1 MKISNIIFCGLF
13 ILLFSNCKNKIDF
26 HSSVEHYNL
35 ANLNVG
41 NINDIFDSLEYTPLR
56 FEKDTYPNMCI
67 QIEITDSFI
76 YITDKNDLI
85 HIFDDNGHYVSCSKN
100 KRGNGPGEY
109 EILMGLF
116 QGNNPD
122 EINILTPFR
131 MLTYDKYFNTISDF
145 HLPTRIGQNAMLYNR
160 GFSLGNNKYFL
171 LPSPTSED
179 PERID
184 VYDSEKEEIIKSMHY
199 PKEVVSLFT
208 MQNTCFY
215 YMPDSTLVF
224 CPPAYSNYI
233 YKISEDS
240 LKPYISISYGSE
252 MISKEELH
260 SVSEGFRKQNEYMI
274 NSDRDIPIR
283 SMLNS
288 KIILSV
294 IKKGNQKD
302 GHWYTIATNRK
313 KTETSTRVNHTDT
326 EGQKFPAIIN
336 VDEKFAY
343 SLITKEFLLSN
354 PTLLLNKKDS
364 AEEGLK
370 DIEGEDLVLLK
381 YKFCE

>member
-1 MKISNIIFCGLF
+1 
-13 ILLFSNCKNKIDF
+13 
-26 HSSVEHYNL
+26 
-35 ANLNVG
+35 
-41 NINDIFDSLEYTPLR
+41 
-56 FEKDTYPNMCI
+56 
-67 QIEITDSFI
+67 
-76 YITDKNDLI
+76 
-85 HIFDDNGHYVSCSKN
+85 
-100 KRGNGPGEY
+100 
-109 EILMGLF
+109 
-116 QGNNPD
+116 
-122 EINILTPFR
+122 
-131 MLTYDKYFNTISDF
+131 
-145 HLPTRIGQNAMLYNR
+145 
-160 GFSLGNNKYFL
+160 
-171 LPSPTSED
+171 
-179 PERID
+179 
-184 VYDSEKEEIIKSMHY
+184 
-199 PKEVVSLFT
+199 
-208 MQNTCFY
+208 
-215 YMPDSTLVF
+215 
-224 CPPAYSNYI
+224 
-233 YKISEDS
+233 
-240 LKPYISISYGSE
+240 
-252 MISKEELH
+252 
-260 SVSEGFRKQNEYMI
+260 MI